1 MYVGM
6 YVSAHGFRHGSFC
19 KERRSERKR
28 GKKRGRVLQWQTQ
41 SVMQDYSVSF
51 STAIDVVFMGE
62 TQGFSKRSGPC
73 YPCSTLETKAEGGGG
88 WRGFSSRPP
97 PPWSLPSDG
106 YCLHPSVT
114 GGQVGGDLGFHLGA
128 PRTLEVG
135 SLLCRRWE
143 RGDLGRL
150 AAPLLFLC
158 EVVMCVWEA
167 ISASVQLVC
176 VCVCADQ
183 ATPPPLRVLNRI
195 YSARAGTSQ
204 TLHSMSAPCRKEIA
218 LKNITLPNFDLL
230 HCPAP
235 QRWDGRTRLGN
246 LPSMYTHS
254 LVVLLWTSAAEDPEK
269 QRKQQQTQ
277 QQRCY
282 KYCFQ
287 VKKVSMVNCLPT

>member
-97 PPWSLPSDG
+97 PVVFAIWWLLSPSLCYRGTGWWRPRLPPRCPS
-106 YCLHPSVT
+106 HA
-114 GGQVGGDLGFHLGA
+114 GGGII
-128 PRTLEVG
+128 TL
-135 SLLCRRWE
+135 
-143 RGDLGRL
+143 
-150 AAPLLFLC
+150 PLLRKRWPWKTRGPASLSVRGGHVCLRGYFC
-158 EVVMCVWEA
+158 FCA
-167 ISASVQLVC
+167 ASVCLC
-176 VCVCADQ
+176 VRWSGH
-183 ATPPPLRVLNRI
+183 PPPRVLNRI